1 LPRHQVYL
9 FSLSFGLPALAVSW
23 LLLGSEDPVTRYG
36 WPLLAVHLLVCGWV
50 LLRRPHRIVLVERST
65 LVVVAALLLSRMGYH
80 LLTKT
85 ADQAWTALNPSAPMV
100 LVLLVVF
107 GYMAFGTVGGLRWSV
122 VVVALST
129 AIAVA
134 ALLPEATATGQWTV
148 LVSTLRSA
156 VYVAVTAVFVHA
168 LARVKD
174 DAADAR
180 VEATRMRDLAHRDA
194 LTGLPNRRRAQDL
207 LGRHVQAD
215 GELAVVSLDL
225 DRFKAVNDEHGH
237 AAGDVVLHEVAV
249 ALQQA
254 VPPGMTVARWG
265 GEEFLVLCPGMPGVE
280 ARELGE
286 RLRQAVAA
294 CPLPH
299 RLQLTASVG
308 LTCRRH
314 DDDATSLLRR
324 VDDLMYAAKT
334 SGRDAVRADVHA

>member
-1 LPRHQVYL
+1 LPRHKVYL
-9 FSLSFGLPALAVSW
+9 LSLSIGLPALAASW
-23 LLLGSEDPVTRYG
+23 LLLGGADPVTRYG
-36 WPLLAVHLLVCGWV
+36 WPPLALHLVVCGWV
-50 LLRRPHRIVLVERST
+50 LLHRPSRVVQVERST
-65 LVVVAALLLSRMGYH
+65 LIVVAALLLGRTAYH

-85 ADQAWTALNPSAPMV
+85 ADQAWAQLNPSAPMV

-107 GYMAFGTVGGLRWSV
+107 GYMVFGTTGGMRWSL

-129 AIAVA
+129 SVAVA
-134 ALLPEATATGQWTV
+134 ALLPEARGTGEWTV
-148 LVSTLRSA
+148 LGLTLRSS

-168 LARVKD
+168 LARAKD
-174 DAADAR
+174 DVADAL

-207 LGRHVQAD
+207 LGHHVGAD
-215 GELAVVSLDL
+215 GELTVVSLDL
-225 DRFKAVNDEHGH
+225 DRFKSVNDEHGH
-237 AAGDVVLHEVAV
+237 AAGDLVLHEVAV

-254 VPPGMTVARWG
+254 VPPGVTVARWG
-265 GEEFLVLCPGMPGVE
+265 GEEFLILCPGLPPGE

-299 RLQLTASVG
+299 RLRLTASVG

-334 SGRDAVRADVHA
+334 SGRDTVRADVHA